1 MTPSVETA
9 SANGSAIGFV
19 ELVQA
24 ELRRLLEQRSEVER
38 RMRSLGCTLRGLQL
52 GVGRR
57 ASDGMDRCRPGV
69 SEGSLRL
76 RGQWREQAG
85 DRPFRLRGRRTRL
98 ARAVRIALL
107 EAGGAASA
115 EEIYARIVR
124 RGSFFFGDTGVAV
137 EEVARALEAVGRP
150 IPR

>member
-1 MTPSVETA
+1 M
-9 SANGSAIGFV
+9 
-19 ELVQA
+19 
-24 ELRRLLEQRSEVER
+24 
-38 RMRSLGCTLRGLQL
+38 
-52 GVGRR
+52 
-57 ASDGMDRCRPGV
+57 
-69 SEGSLRL
+69 RL

-137 EEVARALEAVGRP
+137 EEVARVLEAVGRP